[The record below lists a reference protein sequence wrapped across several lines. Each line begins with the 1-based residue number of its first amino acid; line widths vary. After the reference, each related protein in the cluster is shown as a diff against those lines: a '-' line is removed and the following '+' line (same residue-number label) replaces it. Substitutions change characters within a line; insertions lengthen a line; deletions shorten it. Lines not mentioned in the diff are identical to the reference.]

1 MRNIASMACAS
12 DTTHSGR
19 VTILSRF
26 RWKYQWRNERFA
38 QKNSNF
44 HMGKVWCVM
53 KRFFTLALV
62 LVFGAFVASAQ
73 AGSKGSSS
81 HSNSHS
87 SSSQNSSHCDHSSDH
102 CHDSCHNG
110 CDHEGCNKPPKEY
123 MGGSKN
129 GPPGTPENPFP
140 PAGHGPVM
148 PPKVPVT
155 TVNWNGPI
163 TTVYGRKPVT
173 VTVTPTNGQI
183 PTLGT
188 GFRGLAGAVGTE
200 VGKGVSG
207 VLNAAGDVVGGAAS
221 AVGSVVGGVAGAVGD
236 VASGIGSALS
246 DLNPF

>member
-1 MRNIASMACAS
+1 
-12 DTTHSGR
+12 
-19 VTILSRF
+19 
-26 RWKYQWRNERFA
+26 
-38 QKNSNF
+38 
-44 HMGKVWCVM
+44 M

-62 LVFGAFVASAQ
+62 LVFGTFVASAQ
-73 AGSKGSSS
+73 AGSKGNS
-81 HSNSHS
+81 SHS
-87 SSSQNSSHCDHSSDH
+87 SSSHCDSNHHDH
-102 CHDSCHNG
+102 DHDSCHD
-110 CDHEGCNKPPKEY
+110 DHCNKPPKEY

-140 PAGHGPVM
+140 PMGHGPVM

-207 VLNAAGDVVGGAAS
+207 VLNAAGDVVGGAAN

>member
-1 MRNIASMACAS
+1 
-12 DTTHSGR
+12 
-19 VTILSRF
+19 
-26 RWKYQWRNERFA
+26 
-38 QKNSNF
+38 
-44 HMGKVWCVM
+44 M

-62 LVFGAFVASAQ
+62 LVFGTFVASAQ
-73 AGSKGSSS
+73 AGSKGNSSQHSSS
-81 HSNSHS
+81 HN
-87 SSSQNSSHCDHSSDH
+87 SSSQNSSHCDSNQQRSLPRFVPK
-102 CHDSCHNG
+102 G
-110 CDHEGCNKPPKEY
+110 CDYDHCNKPPKEY

-140 PAGHGPVM
+140 PMGHGPVM

-155 TVNWNGPI
+155 PVKWNGPI

>member
-1 MRNIASMACAS
+1 
-12 DTTHSGR
+12 
-19 VTILSRF
+19 
-26 RWKYQWRNERFA
+26 
-38 QKNSNF
+38 
-44 HMGKVWCVM
+44 M

-62 LVFGAFVASAQ
+62 LVFGTFVASAQ
-73 AGSKGSSS
+73 AGSKGNSSQHSSS
-81 HSNSHS
+81 HNS
-87 SSSQNSSHCDHSSDH
+87 SSHCDHNNDH
-102 CHDSCHNG
+102 CHDTCHNG
-110 CDHEGCNKPPKEY
+110 CGNDHCNNPPC
-123 MGGSKN
+123 GGR
-129 GPPGTPENPFP
+129 GPILPPSGVKLPPATPPVAFP
-140 PAGHGPVM
+140 PARW
-148 PPKVPVT
+148 T
-155 TVNWNGPI
+155 GPI
-163 TTVYGRKPVT
+163 TTVYGIRKPVT

>member
-1 MRNIASMACAS
+1 
-12 DTTHSGR
+12 
-19 VTILSRF
+19 
-26 RWKYQWRNERFA
+26 
-38 QKNSNF
+38 
-44 HMGKVWCVM
+44 M

-62 LVFGAFVASAQ
+62 LVFGTFVASAQ

-81 HSNSHS
+81 QHS
-87 SSSQNSSHCDHSSDH
+87 SSHNSSSNNNSSHCDHNNDH
-102 CHDSCHNG
+102 CHDTCHNG
-110 CDHEGCNKPPKEY
+110 CGRRSLPQPALRRTRSDSTAKRRADFQSSVVAAARWPRWREAASDNSPGRLSASEVDWPDHDRLWPQACDRHRDSRP
-123 MGGSKN
+123 
-129 GPPGTPENPFP
+129 
-140 PAGHGPVM
+140 
-148 PPKVPVT
+148 
-155 TVNWNGPI
+155 TV
-163 TTVYGRKPVT
+163 R
-173 VTVTPTNGQI
+173 I

>member
-1 MRNIASMACAS
+1 
-12 DTTHSGR
+12 
-19 VTILSRF
+19 
-26 RWKYQWRNERFA
+26 
-38 QKNSNF
+38 
-44 HMGKVWCVM
+44 M

-62 LVFGAFVASAQ
+62 LVFGTFVASAQ
-73 AGSKGSSS
+73 AGSKGNS
-81 HSNSHS
+81 SHS
-87 SSSQNSSHCDHSSDH
+87 SSTQLQNSSHCDSNHHDH
-102 CHDSCHNG
+102 DHDSCHD
-110 CDHEGCNKPPKEY
+110 DHCNKPPKEY

-140 PAGHGPVM
+140 PMGHGPVM

-173 VTVTPTNGQI
+173 VTVTPTKGQI

-207 VLNAAGDVVGGAAS
+207 VLNAAGDVVGGAAN

>member
-1 MRNIASMACAS
+1 
-12 DTTHSGR
+12 
-19 VTILSRF
+19 
-26 RWKYQWRNERFA
+26 
-38 QKNSNF
+38 
-44 HMGKVWCVM
+44 M
-53 KRFFTLALV
+53 KRFLTLSMV
-62 LVFGAFVASAQ
+62 LVFGTFVAAAQ
-73 AGSKGSSS
+73 AGSKGGSSQHNSSS
-81 HSNSHS
+81 H
-87 SSSQNSSHCDHSSDH
+87 NSSHCDSNHNDH
-102 CHDSCHNG
+102 CHDSCHD
-110 CDHEGCNKPPKEY
+110 DHCHKPPQEY

-140 PAGHGPVM
+140 PKGGHGPVVID
-148 PPKVPVT
+148 PVFPKPPVT
-155 TVNWNGPI
+155 TVGPTKI
-163 TTVYGRKPVT
+163 GPPLLTQTGNPLRPRPVL
-173 VTVTPTNGQI
+173 TPTGQI

>member
-1 MRNIASMACAS
+1 M
-12 DTTHSGR
+12 
-19 VTILSRF
+19 
-26 RWKYQWRNERFA
+26 
-38 QKNSNF
+38 
-44 HMGKVWCVM
+44 
-53 KRFFTLALV
+53 
-62 LVFGAFVASAQ
+62 
-73 AGSKGSSS
+73 
-81 HSNSHS
+81 
-87 SSSQNSSHCDHSSDH
+87 SSDH

-207 VLNAAGDVVGGAAS
+207 VLNAAGDVVGGKPVQSDLWLAALPERSAMWQAAS
-221 AVGSVVGGVAGAVGD
+221 ACSERPQPV
-236 VASGIGSALS
+236 LS
-246 DLNPF
+246 Q

>member
-1 MRNIASMACAS
+1 
-12 DTTHSGR
+12 
-19 VTILSRF
+19 
-26 RWKYQWRNERFA
+26 
-38 QKNSNF
+38 
-44 HMGKVWCVM
+44 M

-62 LVFGAFVASAQ
+62 LVFGTFVASAQ
-73 AGSKGSSS
+73 AGSKGNSSHSSSS
-81 HSNSHS
+81 HSNS
-87 SSSQNSSHCDHSSDH
+87 SHCDSNHHDH
-102 CHDSCHNG
+102 DHDSCHD
-110 CDHEGCNKPPKEY
+110 DHCNKPPKEY

-155 TVNWNGPI
+155 TVKWNGPI

-207 VLNAAGDVVGGAAS
+207 VLNAAGDVVGGAAN

>member
-1 MRNIASMACAS
+1 
-12 DTTHSGR
+12 
-19 VTILSRF
+19 
-26 RWKYQWRNERFA
+26 
-38 QKNSNF
+38 
-44 HMGKVWCVM
+44 
-53 KRFFTLALV
+53 
-62 LVFGAFVASAQ
+62 
-73 AGSKGSSS
+73 
-81 HSNSHS
+81 
-87 SSSQNSSHCDHSSDH
+87 
-102 CHDSCHNG
+102 
-110 CDHEGCNKPPKEY
+110 

-140 PAGHGPVM
+140 PMGHGPVM

-155 TVNWNGPI
+155 TVKWNGPI

-236 VASGIGSALS
+236 VGSAIGSALS